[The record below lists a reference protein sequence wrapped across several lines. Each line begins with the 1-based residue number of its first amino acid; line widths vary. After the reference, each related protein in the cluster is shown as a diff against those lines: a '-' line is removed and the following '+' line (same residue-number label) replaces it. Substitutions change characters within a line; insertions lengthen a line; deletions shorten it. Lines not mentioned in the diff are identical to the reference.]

1 MLQFLQSAILG
12 VLVAYSSQFLILRV
26 YGWKCDT
33 DTMTAVLEEYL
44 EIEGLIISEE
54 EKGQIIFANDQAKRL
69 LNIPK
74 DCDDI

>member
-1 MLQFLQSAILG
+1 
-12 VLVAYSSQFLILRV
+12 
-26 YGWKCDT
+26 
-33 DTMTAVLEEYL
+33 MTAVLEEYL